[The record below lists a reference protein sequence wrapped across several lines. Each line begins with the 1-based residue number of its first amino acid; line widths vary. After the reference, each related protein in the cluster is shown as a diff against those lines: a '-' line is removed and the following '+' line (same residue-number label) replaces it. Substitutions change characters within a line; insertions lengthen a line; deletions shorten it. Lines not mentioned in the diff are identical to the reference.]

1 MALIHHILN
10 AMENIDQRYLVQQN
24 KISDDGKKPP
34 VFAKVMRS
42 KEGRFE
48 GVSFIKNKEKATVMT
63 VAEAEEAIKWAT
75 SKKPNAR
82 EYETKIICLGQ

>member
-1 MALIHHILN
+1 
-10 AMENIDQRYLVQQN
+10 MENIDQRYLVQQN
-24 KISDDGKKPP
+24 KLSDDALKPP

-63 VAEAEEAIKWAT
+63 IEQAQEVIDWAG
-75 SKKPNAR
+75 SKKANAR
-82 EYETKIICLGQ
+82 EYLTKIICVGQ